1 MDLPVRIAPETV
13 AADQELSTMLRAAWL
28 YFIEEHTQSE
38 IADALGLS
46 RFRVNRMLAEC
57 RARGLVRFEFT
68 TPLASC
74 VELEQEAMARFG
86 FSNAVIVPRPIE
98 PDRIHAMLGSGAA
111 RYMSRCI
118 ADPSFK
124 VFGIGWGQTMR
135 EMLRHLAPTARPDAH
150 IVTLLGGL
158 PQSSEENS
166 IEIIGKLGR
175 LMGADRT
182 YMTAP
187 IYADTPEARYVIAGQ
202 QFFVS
207 VLELVRR
214 TDIACFAVGDM
225 SPSSLLIRH
234 ALPKG
239 VSVAELKAAGAVGE
253 ILGTFINEE
262 GMAID
267 HRVNRQLLG
276 PGLDDLRAMKSLVLA
291 SGGPGK
297 VDVMTGAVRSGLID
311 VLITDEQTMT
321 EILKRIG

>member
-1 MDLPVRIAPETV
+1 MDLPVPTFPEV
-13 AADQELSTMLRAAWL
+13 EAADPELSTMLRAAWL

-38 IADALGLS
+38 IAEAVGLS

-57 RARGLVRFEFT
+57 RARGLVRIEFT

-74 VELEQEAMARFG
+74 VELEQEAIARFG
-86 FSNAVIVPRPIE
+86 LSDAVVVPRPIKPE
-98 PDRIHAMLGSGAA
+98 RVYAMLGSGAA

-118 ADPSFK
+118 ADPALK
-124 VFGIGWGQTMR
+124 VFGVGWGQTMR
-135 EMLRHLAPTARPDAH
+135 EMLRHLSPTSRPDAQ

-207 VLELVRR
+207 VLDLLRR
-214 TDIACFAVGDM
+214 ADVACFAVGDM

-239 VSVAELKAAGAVGE
+239 ISAAELKAAGAVGE

-262 GMAID
+262 GAAID

-297 VDVMTGAVRSGLID
+297 VEVMTGAMHSGLID

-321 EILKRIG
+321 EILKRTG